1 MRTFPTLLAA
11 ALLVSAAPAL
21 APAQDDPAP
30 AATAKPKVSKQAQK
44 KPGAMSDEK
53 RRQLEERIQALEQT
67 QEMGYRDTPG
77 SAADAPVAPGL
88 IDDE

>member
-1 MRTFPTLLAA
+1 MRIVPTSLAA
-11 ALLVSAAPAL
+11 VLFIAAPAF

-30 AATAKPKVSKQAQK
+30 AATAKPKASKKHTQQ
-44 KPGAMSDEK
+44 GEMSDEK
-53 RRQLEERIQALEQT
+53 RRQLEERIQALEQK
-67 QEMGYRDTPG
+67 QEMGYRETPG